1 MQAWWNAES
10 IGEYWTL
17 WNMPVHQWMIKHI
30 YIPTKAKWH
39 KKWLGLLVCF
49 GVSAVFHE
57 ILIAVPL
64 HSIKG
69 YAFWGMIG
77 QVHHLHPLPQ
87 LPKSPFNAPHLYC
100 SFVMT

>member
-1 MQAWWNAES
+1 MNTCIEWHARTCELIAWCMQAWWNAES

-77 QVHHLHPLPQ
+77 QVCH
-87 LPKSPFNAPHLYC
+87 
-100 SFVMT
+100 

>member
-1 MQAWWNAES
+1 
-10 IGEYWTL
+10 
-17 WNMPVHQWMIKHI
+17 MPVHQWMVKHI
-30 YIPTKAKWH
+30 YIPVKTKWH

-49 GVSAVFHE
+49 GISAVFHE

-77 QVHHLHPLPQ
+77 QVRQPYHPPSRPL
-87 LPKSPFNAPHLYC
+87 FC
-100 SFVMT
+100 FFVMTLITDQIAHDISRLPLLSSPHRM